1 MLSPVLIAV
10 IIGGAV
16 LLIGVGIAL
25 ELRGASKTPDG
36 KPSGGGFN
44 PNFIIL
50 LVMIFGAVMLIVYT
64 QLTKANLKAQYGST
78 IANMCE
84 TTVFANFDRNN
95 LTSTHQPPRILIL
108 SDSGRRH
115 SWHSQLPDNMRAEDQ
130 ASTDI
135 VACVMSST
143 HEQVVE
149 TCEYQEFGTGTVFD
163 VSRVQYY
170 RNVYLV
176 DAATGRAI
184 APIVA
189 WGAGPDYCPDTITT
203 ADKTLRGGQ
212 PQFNYFYDALN
223 EFLGEYY

>member
-1 MLSPVLIAV
+1 MLSPILLGVV
-10 IIGGAV
+10 IGGAV

-25 ELRGASKTPDG
+25 EMRNASKTPDG
-36 KPSGGGFN
+36 KATGGGFN

-50 LVMIFGAVMLIVYT
+50 LVMIFGVVMLVAYS
-64 QLTKANLKAQYGST
+64 QLAKANLNAKYGST

-84 TTVFANFDRNN
+84 TTVFANFDRDN
-95 LTSTHQPPRILIL
+95 LSSTHQPLRILIL

-115 SWHSQLPDNMRAEDQ
+115 SWHNQLPDNIRAEDQ

-143 HEQVVE
+143 HQQVVE
-149 TCEYQEFGTGTVFD
+149 TCEYQEFGTGTVFN

-176 DAATGRAI
+176 DAATGQPI

-189 WGAGPDYCPDTITT
+189 WGSGPDYCPDTIST

-212 PQFNYFYDALN
+212 PQFNYFYDALT
-223 EFLGEYY
+223 EFLKGY

>member
-1 MLSPVLIAV
+1 MLSPVLMAT

-36 KPSGGGFN
+36 KPSAGSFN

-50 LVMIFGAVMLIVYT
+50 LVMIFGAVMLIAYT
-64 QLTKANLKAQYGST
+64 QLVKNNLSAEYGST
-78 IANMCE
+78 IATMCE
-84 TTVFANFDRNN
+84 TTVFANFDRDN

-108 SDSGRRH
+108 SDNGRRH
-115 SWHSQLPDNMRAEDQ
+115 SWHSQLPDTMRADDQ

-149 TCEYQEFGTGTVFD
+149 TCQYQEFGTGTVFD

-189 WGAGPDYCPDTITT
+189 WGSGPDYCPDTITT
-203 ADKTLRGGQ
+203 ADRALYGGQ
-212 PQFNYFYDALN
+212 PQFSYFYDALN
-223 EFLGEYY
+223 EFLAGY

>member
-1 MLSPVLIAV
+1 MGLSS
-10 IIGGAV
+10 

-25 ELRGASKTPDG
+25 EMRSASKTPDG

-50 LVMIFGAVMLIVYT
+50 LVMIFGAVMLIAYT
-64 QLTKANLKAQYGST
+64 QLAKANLNAKYGST
-78 IANMCE
+78 IANLCE
-84 TTVFANFDRNN
+84 TTVFADFHREN
-95 LTSTHQPPRILIL
+95 LSSSRQPPRILIL

-115 SWHSQLPDNMRAEDQ
+115 SWHNQLPDDMRAEDQ

-135 VACVMSST
+135 VACVMSNT

-149 TCEYQEFGTGTVFD
+149 TCEYQEFGSGASFN
-163 VSRVQYY
+163 VSRIQYY

-176 DAATGRAI
+176 DAATGLPI

-189 WGAGPDYCPDTITT
+189 WGSGPDYCPDTIST

-212 PQFNYFYDALN
+212 PQYRYFYDALT
-223 EFLGEYY
+223 EFLNGY